1 MFLVIGTLTADLLV
15 FSPTP
20 LAHLGGDGF
29 RSSNLVFT
37 DAPLAISMGGNG
49 GNSAYVAAAL
59 GIPTALGG
67 AVGQDLLGDALVRW
81 LTERQ
86 VDLSGLWRSP
96 THATSSSTI
105 VLTDAANQAVFHHLG
120 SSAAASFDALPEA
133 LLGRAEVLLATSFP
147 LLPQFRAGGFAA
159 ALGRVHKRGGVTG
172 LDIGP
177 AIGPPVTLAE
187 LRPLLADVDYL
198 IGNSHELAVLT
209 GAASWEEA
217 AEALLAGGAGAVVIK
232 QGEAGASLW
241 RADERIHAPAFP
253 VDVKI
258 SVGAG
263 DSFNVGFLYGA
274 AQGWPPER
282 ALRFGN
288 GVAAQVM
295 AHPQGIFGAPA
306 LAQALDFVEGERE

>member
-37 DAPLAISMGGNG
+37 DAPLTISMGGNG
-49 GNSAYVAAAL
+49 GNSAFVAASL
-59 GIPTALGG
+59 GLPAALGG
-67 AVGQDLLGDALVRW
+67 AVGQDLLGDALVRR
-81 LTERQ
+81 LADRQ
-86 VDLSGLWRSP
+86 VDLSGLLRSP

-120 SSAAASFDALPEA
+120 SSAAATLQAIPPA
-133 LLGRAEVLLATSFP
+133 LLDRAEVLLATSFS
-147 LLPQFRAGGFAA
+147 LLPHFRAGGFAQ
-159 ALGRVHKRGGVTG
+159 ALQRVHRRGGVTG

-177 AIGPPVTLAE
+177 AIGPPVTPAE
-187 LRPLLADVDYL
+187 LRPLLGDVDYL
-198 IGNSHELAVLT
+198 IGNSHELCVLT
-209 GAASWEEA
+209 GAARWEEA
-217 AEALLAGGAGAVVIK
+217 AEALLAAGAAAVVIK
-232 QGEAGASLW
+232 QGKAGASLW
-241 RADERIHAPAFP
+241 RGAERIHAPAFP
-253 VDVKI
+253 VEVKI

-288 GVAAQVM
+288 GVAALVM
-295 AHPQGIFGAPA
+295 AHPQGIFGAPN
-306 LAQALDFVEGERE
+306 LAQALAFVEGEKE